1 MSRNTSAKQTNAKH
15 ARQQNKQ
22 MVENE
27 DRRSPPKKQNAV
39 LATGVTTPKTP
50 SIK

>member
-27 DRRSPPKKQNAV
+27 ERCSPLMEQNAV
-39 LATGVTTPKTP
+39 
-50 SIK
+50 